1 MGIHRTESGTL
12 LLAKPGRMRWDYSSP
27 QGKIFLLDGKF
38 AWFYTQGDAQVE
50 RIPAKQLDDLRSP
63 LRFLLGHAELEKE
76 IDNLSLVPS
85 PNGSYTLSGQPKGE
99 QNRVRT
105 LKLTVTADGA
115 ITAMEIE
122 ETGGALTR
130 FSFTAE
136 QPDAAVPPT
145 TFRYTPPQGVPVVD
159 ALPPA

>member
-1 MGIHRTESGTL
+1 M
-12 LLAKPGRMRWDYSSP
+12 
-27 QGKIFLLDGKF
+27 
-38 AWFYTQGDAQVE
+38 
-50 RIPAKQLDDLRSP
+50 
-63 LRFLLGHAELEKE
+63 
-76 IDNLSLVPS
+76 
-85 PNGSYTLSGQPKGE
+85 
-99 QNRVRT
+99 RT